1 MKKLIF
7 TVVSLLMLQMISFL
21 LSCGGG
27 FGSDSSNA
35 DDIGNEIF
43 GTDSGK

>member
-1 MKKLIF
+1 MKKLIL
-7 TVVSLLMLQMISFL
+7 TIVSILLLQALSFL

>member
-1 MKKLIF
+1 MKKVYFAIA
-7 TVVSLLMLQMISFL
+7 MILFVYILSFL
-21 LSCGGG
+21 QSCGGG
-27 FGSDSSNA
+27 FGSDTSNA

>member
-1 MKKLIF
+1 MKKVYFAIVTILFVYIF
-7 TVVSLLMLQMISFL
+7 SFL

>member
-7 TVVSLLMLQMISFL
+7 TIISLLLLQVCSLL